1 MGNSVTHDQLAG
13 LLSGLVGISVLVAG
27 FFQWWGITYNGKMI
41 LNRWVKLLFVG
52 LIAAQTA
59 ALVALFV

>member
-52 LIAAQTA
+52 LIAVQTA
-59 ALVALFV
+59 ALMALFV